1 MGSLHWLIWVY
12 NEHLMLPDPETAMLS
27 YVKAGLLQIT
37 FEAFIQSNI
46 EWTNKWM
53 KLENESVEQ
62 PNHQSVQKCVNQAI
76 H

>member
-46 EWTNKWM
+46 E
-53 KLENESVEQ
+53 
-62 PNHQSVQKCVNQAI
+62 
-76 H
+76 